1 ARQWAVYEPG
11 SELLVRAPGRPPEP
25 AGPPL
30 PAEAITEADMI
41 LVPALAIDTTGRRI
55 GQGAGWY
62 DRVLGL
68 MRPGAMSVGIVFEP
82 ELYDAAVRPLPQEP
96 HDLRVQA
103 VATPQRWQRAEEPE
117 E

>member
-1 ARQWAVYEPG
+1 
-11 SELLVRAPGRPPEP
+11 
-25 AGPPL
+25 
-30 PAEAITEADMI
+30 MI